1 MIVCTS
7 IKEIQQILSGYRD
20 SGKLIGFVP
29 TMGALHSGHIS
40 LLETAN
46 KECDC
51 SVVSIFVNP
60 TQFND
65 KEDFKLYPRN
75 VNKDLE
81 LLSKHSCKVVFLP
94 AVEEIYP
101 EPDERYFDFGLLEK
115 VMEGSFRPGHFQ
127 GVAKVVSRLFDIVK
141 PDNAYFGQKDFQQ
154 LAIIKKMVRL
164 LSYKINIIGCPI
176 VRESNGLAMSSRN
189 QRLSENE
196 FEKAAI
202 IFSVLSQVP
211 SLLKSKPLFEIKQWL
226 FKTIDNEDGFNTE
239 YVEFVDSDNLNIINN
254 EISVSSITCCIA
266 VFCGKVRL
274 IDNIQ
279 IFL

>member
-1 MIVCTS
+1 MIVCKTIS
-7 IKEIQQILSGYRD
+7 EIQQVVHD
-20 SGKLIGFVP
+20 FKNAGKKSGFVP

-40 LLETAN
+40 LINLAA
-46 KECDC
+46 KECDYC
-51 SVVSIFVNP
+51 VVSIFVNP

-75 VNKDLE
+75 VDKDLE
-81 LLSKHSCKVVFLP
+81 LLMKNNCHVVFLP
-94 AVEEIYP
+94 SVEEIYP
-101 EPDERYFDFGLLEK
+101 EPDNRYFDFGSMEK

-154 LAIIKKMVRL
+154 LAIIRKMVHL
-164 LSYKINIIGCPI
+164 LKYNVYIIGCPI
-176 VRESNGLAMSSRN
+176 VREPNGLAMSSRN
-189 QRLSENE
+189 QRLTESE
-196 FEKAAI
+196 FENAAI
-202 IFSVLSQVP
+202 INKVLLQIP
-211 SLLKSKPLFEIKQWL
+211 ILIKTKSIKEIKHWAMEE
-226 FKTIDNEDGFNTE
+226 INNEHGFVTE
-239 YVEFVDSDNLNIINN
+239 YIEFVDSDNLNIINKIVDVN
-254 EISVSSITCCIA
+254 SITCCIA